1 MYVQQKSRKSRS
13 NTEFTF
19 PHSRRSRRS
28 NTIHDRSVTWG
39 RRRRRKKVMV
49 RKTRRNWQREG
60 GFPEKNTISEDKT
73 NRKYKIGNI
82 FNFFHQKK
90 SQSVEELIT
99 FIKNNFKKSI
109 HQNYIELTVNTES
122 KINLEKGSQTP
133 KMEDNIIP
141 PTHKKQP
148 TKSYSTTQC
157 LHPSPPTT
165 PSTIVTRCGCTTSSH
180 ITSGNDRSI

>member
-28 NTIHDRSVTWG
+28 NTIHDRSVTRG

-73 NRKYKIGNI
+73 NMKYKFGNI
-82 FNFFHQKK
+82 FNFFSSKK
-90 SQSVEELIT
+90 IT
-99 FIKNNFKKSI
+99 ERRRINNFKKSI
-109 HQNYIELTVNTES
+109 HQNYIELTVNTET
-122 KINLEKGSQTP
+122 KIN
-133 KMEDNIIP
+133 
-141 PTHKKQP
+141 
-148 TKSYSTTQC
+148 
-157 LHPSPPTT
+157 
-165 PSTIVTRCGCTTSSH
+165 
-180 ITSGNDRSI
+180 